1 MHTTNML
8 KRKHTQDMQSTQ
20 DLQRRRHT
28 CSHPKRRGTIQRI
41 TLTEK
46 NIMTTAMNT
55 VNSIT
60 NQTKN
65 IPMIPKPLS
74 MTSMKLN
81 HTHRM
86 QLKNQAEKPRKTI
99 LNTTIQQGN
108 QCLNAI
114 QNGNQS
120 VRWITKK
127 INMQNVP

>member
-60 NQTKN
+60 NPTKN

-74 MTSMKLN
+74 TTSMKLN

-86 QLKNQAEKPRKTI
+86 QLKNQAEKPRKII

-127 INMQNVP
+127 INMQNVS